1 MKLRR
6 ECAALRPELPWPTHG
21 ACLVP
26 GALRLYALNFEWRSI
41 QGRDDV
47 EEEPDIAR
55 TCRVVG
61 DHIPFYHSCTIFLVG
76 VLSRN
81 SVTEHASQH
90 AVRTSD
96 AKYLRVRIIQAG
108 EPSGSDS
115 V

>member
-41 QGRDDV
+41 HGRDDV

-55 TCRVVG
+55 TGRVVG
-61 DHIPFYHSCTIFLVG
+61 DHIPFYHSRYFWSESCQGTAS
-76 VLSRN
+76 LSTRHN
-81 SVTEHASQH
+81 MLYERAMLSISEC
-90 AVRTSD
+90 
-96 AKYLRVRIIQAG
+96 
-108 EPSGSDS
+108 E
-115 V
+115 